1 MYPACDFPRGLR
13 PSPPLWTVAAK
24 RAPRI
29 GWIASEAFRTIHGPR
44 AARRRATRHDGATVP
59 VYISLMKWTSQGL
72 GGMPAWRDR
81 IEEAER
87 AIDERGGR
95 LVTTYVTLG
104 RYDLVEIFEAPDDE
118 TAYQILLAVA
128 KHGSVTTETLRGFN
142 RDEADEIVR
151 GV

>member
-1 MYPACDFPRGLR
+1 M
-13 PSPPLWTVAAK
+13 
-24 RAPRI
+24 
-29 GWIASEAFRTIHGPR
+29 
-44 AARRRATRHDGATVP
+44 P

-87 AIDERGGR
+87 AIEERGGR
-95 LVTTYVTLG
+95 LVDTYVTLG

-128 KHGSVTTETLRGFN
+128 KYGSVTTETLRGFN
-142 RDEADEIVR
+142 RDEAEKIVR
-151 GV
+151 HV

>member
-1 MYPACDFPRGLR
+1 
-13 PSPPLWTVAAK
+13 
-24 RAPRI
+24 
-29 GWIASEAFRTIHGPR
+29 
-44 AARRRATRHDGATVP
+44 VP

-87 AIDERGGR
+87 AIHERGGR

-128 KHGSVTTETLRGFN
+128 RHGSVTTETLRGFN
-142 RDEADEIVR
+142 RDEAEQIVR